1 MHNNLK
7 MKIIP
12 VILIVSLIFSGCKE
26 KQAGADAY
34 GNFEVTEV
42 IISAETGGRILEF
55 IPREGSN
62 VEKGMM
68 IALIDTTMLHLQ
80 KKEAMSTISSITTRL
95 NSISAQN
102 RILETQIANLG
113 VNIKRIENMLK
124 EDAATQ
130 KQYDDLTGQ
139 VDVLRTQI
147 EANNTQKASTMAEI
161 SVIESRMATLD
172 EQLKRCRIK
181 SPITG
186 TVIEKYC
193 EAGEMI
199 SAGKPMAKLADL
211 TVMRLKV
218 YVSGGSLAEVKI
230 GNSCT
235 VRIDDG
241 DKGYRSFPGTITIV
255 SEKAEFTPKIIQTKE
270 ERVTLVYAVTI
281 EVQNDGSMKSGMPG
295 EAIFSEI
302 PSN

>member
-7 MKIIP
+7 MKTIP
-12 VILIVSLIFSGCKE
+12 VILVVSLLFSGCKE

-55 IPREGSN
+55 IPREGSI
-62 VEKGMM
+62 VEKGML

-80 KKEAMSTISSITTRL
+80 KKEAMATIGSITTRM

-130 KQYDDLTGQ
+130 KQYDDLAGQ

-199 SAGKPMAKLADL
+199 SAGKPMTKLADL

-230 GNSCT
+230 GNRCT

-241 DKGYRSFPGTITIV
+241 DKGYRSFPGRVTIV